1 MLYRHLTYFEVWI
14 RAFDRLMDAAP
25 KLVTVPWLYSGE
37 LTLGTYMQIK
47 TAFEQVQ
54 GRMSTIAHRWT
65 EINYLRSVARRLREL
80 EAELERALPDD
91 LEGGFVTWG
100 AGRIG
105 ALMLDTAEFVD
116 VPSCYDI
123 PSHFD
128 FFSPSQLQRPQS
140 SWARSSG
147 RSSRLDPNG
156 LNYVASAPM
165 EWGFDGHH
173 LGPGSYTSPLAKSG
187 SVVLSR
193 TVGLSSV
200 SQRGR
205 MLVSRH

>member
-1 MLYRHLTYFEVWI
+1 MS
-14 RAFDRLMDAAP
+14 LMQ
-25 KLVTVPWLYSGE
+25 SSQ
-37 LTLGTYMQIK
+37 LGGY
-47 TAFEQVQ
+47 V
-54 GRMSTIAHRWT
+54 H
-65 EINYLRSVARRLREL
+65 
-80 EAELERALPDD
+80 ALPSPALKDHSLLQNGSD
-91 LEGGFVTWG
+91 IHHYARAHLPIKYSRRSKKPFLTEAASSRRRGGSS
-100 AGRIG
+100 RSR
-105 ALMLDTAEFVD
+105 
-116 VPSCYDI
+116 PSSLWTCRRATTF
-123 PSHFD
+123 PSGFE

-156 LNYVASAPM
+156 LNYVAASPYEA
-165 EWGFDGHH
+165 GFDGHH

-200 SQRGR
+200 SARGR

>member
-1 MLYRHLTYFEVWI
+1 MSIMQSSQLGGYVHALPSPALKDHSLLQNGSDIHHYARAHL
-14 RAFDRLMDAAP
+14 P
-25 KLVTVPWLYSGE
+25 
-37 LTLGTYMQIK
+37 IK
-47 TAFEQVQ
+47 
-54 GRMSTIAHRWT
+54 
-65 EINYLRSVARRLREL
+65 YARRSKKPFL
-80 EAELERALPDD
+80 D
-91 LEGGFVTWG
+91 GGSVISKT
-100 AGRIG
+100 RRK
-105 ALMLDTAEFVD
+105 LSEPSLEFVD

-123 PSHFD
+123 PSHFE

-156 LNYVASAPM
+156 LNYVAASPYEA
-165 EWGFDGHH
+165 GFDGHH

-200 SQRGR
+200 SARGR